1 MPDSKILMV
10 DDEPRNLRILEGI
23 LAPLSY
29 DLRMAQEGK
38 EALDLVMVD
47 PPDLILLDVM
57 MPGLTGFEVCRRLK
71 ENALTQFIPI
81 VLVTALGE
89 REMRVMGI
97 EAGADDFISK
107 PVDPYELRARVRSL
121 LRIKALH
128 DELQQ
133 KYQDLQRLERMR
145 KTLTEMIFYDLKNP
159 NACMIG
165 HLHQIAT
172 YLQRAMESRAVVIL
186 LRSPRDRAFWATA
199 QVGVSDEIL
208 GVAKIEEDSPV
219 CDLMEQH
226 GAIESDHPDIPD
238 VDRETLKKTQTALLV
253 PVRLGDQLHGVV
265 CLGRKLSE
273 SDYNPEDLAFLS
285 AVADQV
291 AISLHHIRLQE
302 HEREVETAGE
312 IQQRLLPKAMPQIP
326 GFELAGAWLP
336 AHVIGGDYYDA
347 FTLSEERIGLCIGDV
362 SGKGVP
368 AALLMANVQAIVKA
382 IITDS
387 VPPKVLCEQVNRV
400 IYRNISVEKFVS
412 FFYGLLNL
420 VDRTLI
426 YTNAGHNFPLLV
438 RQDGSYQWLEGG
450 GTVLGVFENTTYEQ
464 REVALGAGDRLVLFT
479 DGVTEM
485 RNASSEEFGE
495 TRLFRLVLEHRE
507 LGAAALHD
515 KILKTVTGF
524 GTGEVQDDVTLLVLA
539 VT

>member
-1 MPDSKILMV
+1 MPDSKILIV

-23 LAPLSY
+23 LAPLAY
-29 DLRMAQEGK
+29 DLRMANDGND
-38 EALDLVMVD
+38 ALAQVEVD

-71 ENALTQFIPI
+71 ENVLTQFIPI
-81 VLVTALGE
+81 VMVTALGE
-89 REMRVMGI
+89 REMRVMGL
-97 EAGADDFISK
+97 EAGADDFICK
-107 PVDPYELRARVRSL
+107 PLDPYELRARVRSL

-133 KYQDLQRLERMR
+133 KLEELQRLDRMR

-165 HLHQIAT
+165 HLHQIGT
-172 YLQRAMESRAVVIL
+172 YLQRALEIRAVVIL
-186 LRSPRDRAFWATA
+186 LRSPRDLAFWATA
-199 QVGVSDEIL
+199 QVGVSDEVL
-208 GVAKIEEDSPV
+208 GVAKIAGDSPV
-219 CDLMEQH
+219 CDLMERY
-226 GAIESDHPDIPD
+226 GAIDSTRPEIPD
-238 VDRETLKKTQTALLV
+238 EDRETLERIRATLLV
-253 PVRLGDQLHGVV
+253 PVRLGEELHGVI
-265 CLGRKLSE
+265 CLGKKLSE
-273 SDYNPEDLAFLS
+273 SIYSHEDHAFLN

-312 IQQRLLPKAMPQIP
+312 IQQRLLPKIMPQIS
-326 GFELAGAWLP
+326 GFELVGAWLP
-336 AHVIGGDYYDA
+336 ARVIGGDYYDA
-347 FTLSEERIGLCIGDV
+347 FTLSEKRIGLCIGDV

-387 VPPKVLCEQVNRV
+387 VPPRVLCEQVNRV
-400 IYRNISVEKFVS
+400 IYRNISSDKFVS

-438 RQDGSYQWLEGG
+438 RQDGSHQWLEGG

-464 REVALGAGDRLVLFT
+464 REVSLVSGDRLVLFT
-479 DGVTEM
+479 DGVTEI

-495 TRLFRLVLEHRE
+495 ARLFRLVVEHKG
-507 LGAAALHD
+507 LCAAALHD
-515 KILKTVTGF
+515 KILKTVTAF